1 MVELC
6 GNPQRVMAVFA
17 HPDDA
22 ELLCFGFLKRL
33 AQAGASIKIVIVSDG
48 SKGVA
53 VGKHAPH
60 DLPLIRMDETQA
72 ALAGVTGDVLT
83 LSQPDG
89 VLRMDADLM
98 TNIETM
104 ILRHRPELVVS
115 HYVDPMGIDH
125 NDHRVIGAAEP
136 TPPHPGTV
144 WSSCLSFV
152 SANAFSSLSGLFPWT
167 PSQMT
172 GNLLKFTLETVGGSI
187 SPRGR
192 AWVCAC
198 AIACFAKYRAS
209 TTPNAMPASI
219 AHPDAIAKVASA
231 MRDAMQPTSTSPIAW

>member
-1 MVELC
+1 MVELL

-22 ELLCFGFLKRL
+22 ELLCFGLLKRL
-33 AQAGASIKIVIVSDG
+33 ARAGASIKIVIVSDG

-104 ILRHRPELVVS
+104 ILHHRPELVVS

-125 NDHRVIGAAEP
+125 NDHRVIGAAVRNICYRKPFVKTMLSCEPIQPHTDFNPTLFVEITAQFEEKCAALEMHASQAGRIYLSPEYTRSRASRWMRLDSEHSVP
-136 TPPHPGTV
+136 TP
-144 WSSCLSFV
+144 
-152 SANAFSSLSGLFPWT
+152 GLFEAFRVEK
-167 PSQMT
+167 M
-172 GNLLKFTLETVGGSI
+172 VI
-187 SPRGR
+187 S
-192 AWVCAC
+192 
-198 AIACFAKYRAS
+198 
-209 TTPNAMPASI
+209 
-219 AHPDAIAKVASA
+219 
-231 MRDAMQPTSTSPIAW
+231 